1 MPDLSPAPT
10 IELDRLDDG
19 ARAALFT
26 EAKTAYSFADV
37 PVTDEQLASIWD
49 LAKWPPSSANFQP
62 LRVLYVRTAE
72 GRENLAAHMNDNN
85 KARVLGAPVVAVLAF
100 DRGFHAH
107 LSTTTPHLAH
117 YTEFFEQNEGPRLDS
132 ARNNSWLQAGY
143 FLLAVRAEGLAAGPM
158 GGFNAATLDEQFF
171 PEGDWGSFLV
181 ATIGHPT
188 EASYRD
194 RLPRLDTDVV
204 VRWA

>member
-1 MPDLSPAPT
+1 MTDLSAAAT
-10 IELDRLDDG
+10 IELDRLDDD

-26 EAKTAYSFADV
+26 EAKTAYSFADISV
-37 PVTDEQLASIWD
+37 SDEELTSIWN

-72 GRENLAAHMNDNN
+72 GRESLAAHMNDNN
-85 KARVLGAPVVAVLAF
+85 KARVLTAPAVAVLAF
-100 DRGFHAH
+100 DRGFHNH

-117 YTEFFEQNEGPRLDS
+117 YTDFFEENEGPRLEA

-143 FLLAVRAEGLAAGPM
+143 FLLGVRAEGLAAGPM
-158 GGFNAATLDEQFF
+158 GGFNAVSLDEEFF

-181 ATIGHPT
+181 VTIGHPT

-194 RLPRLDTDVV
+194 RLPRLESDVV